1 MAIVPIYLYGV
12 NCVPEVGDGALF
24 HYTKFESF
32 LNILDSM
39 TLRSSP
45 LCKMNDLNEADLSEL
60 DWTSDILM
68 MYNAQ
73 DYVRTKC
80 SVISF
85 SKNYEVDYVCREG
98 SNHPALWA
106 HYAEDSKGVCIV
118 LDRDS
123 LLEVNKN
130 RLEHIFYKLE
140 DVEYTWNHGPSLK
153 VSKEKYSSVSEFV
166 QKNYRELF
174 FKKDIDWT
182 NEGEARLFLESPQ
195 EYLNI
200 RGAIKH
206 IVLGKKL
213 VEDKS
218 KMRKLLSIILSP
230 NLRQYFTYHS
240 FASMQSSLGGYITQ
254 DASSHIRACL
264 EEMLKDGEVDIASLN
279 QNWAL

>member
-1 MAIVPIYLYGV
+1 MAIIPIYLYGV

-24 HYTKFESF
+24 HYTKFEGF

-60 DWTSDILM
+60 DWTSDFLM
-68 MYNAQ
+68 MWNAQ

-85 SKNYEVDYVCREG
+85 SQNYEVDFVCREG

-106 HYAEDSKGVCIV
+106 HYADDSKGVCIV

-130 RLEHIFYKLE
+130 RLEHVFYKLE
-140 DVEYTWNHGPSLK
+140 DIEYTWNHSPSLK
-153 VSKEKYSSVSEFV
+153 VSEEKYSSVSEFV

-230 NLRQYFTYHS
+230 SLRQYFTYHS

-279 QNWAL
+279 HNWVL

>member
-32 LNILDSM
+32 LKILDGM

-60 DWTSDILM
+60 DWNSDFLM
-68 MYNAQ
+68 MCNAQ

-85 SKNYEVDYVCREG
+85 SQNYEVDFVCREG
-98 SNHPALWA
+98 SNHSALWA
-106 HYAEDSKGVCIV
+106 HYADDSEGVCIV

-123 LLEVNKN
+123 LLEVNKD

-230 NLRQYFTYHS
+230 SLRQYFTYHS

-264 EEMLKDGEVDIASLN
+264 EEMLNDGEVDIASLN